1 MIQNLITSLLQIHAS
16 TWVSAVLLNSDDEGV
31 RVFHQRI
38 PQGLPYTGGA
48 VVYNVLPTTTAHRH
62 HIGTAASVAV
72 QDEGV
77 VQFDIWHSVDS
88 EAATIAANL
97 RSLLEGKFGTADG
110 INYNT
115 ILLTRQG
122 TLYNDPIKL
131 SGIFQEYNI
140 RINL

>member
-1 MIQNLITSLLQIHAS
+1 MIQTLITSLLEISAS
-16 TWVSAVLLNSDDEGV
+16 TWISANLLDGDDAGV
-31 RVFHQRI
+31 RVYHQRI
-38 PQGLPYTGGA
+38 PQGHAYPA

-62 HIGTAASVAV
+62 HIGTAATVAV

-97 RSLLEGKFGTADG
+97 RTLLEGQFGTVDG

-122 TLYNDPIKL
+122 PLYNDPIKL
-131 SGIFQEYNI
+131 PGIFQEYNI

>member
-1 MIQNLITSLLQIHAS
+1 MIQALITSLLQIHAT
-16 TWVSAVLLNSDDEGV
+16 TWVSAVLLDSEGTAM
-31 RVFHQRI
+31 RVYHQRI
-38 PQGLPYTGGA
+38 PQGHAYPA
-48 VVYNVLPTTTAHRH
+48 VVYNLLPTTTAHRH

-88 EAATIAANL
+88 EAAAIAANL

-131 SGIFQEYNI
+131 SGIYQEYNI
-140 RINL
+140 RINI

>member
-1 MIQNLITSLLQIHAS
+1 MIQALITSLLQIHAS
-16 TWVSAVLLNSDDEGV
+16 TWVSANLLDGEGEAV
-31 RVFHQRI
+31 RVYHQRI
-38 PQGLPYTGGA
+38 PQGSAYPA

-72 QDEGV
+72 QDEGL

-88 EAATIAANL
+88 EAATIGANL
-97 RSLLEGKFGTADG
+97 RTLLEGKFGTADG
-110 INYNT
+110 ISYNT